1 MNPISQWRRRRR
13 DEAALIRSHSLL
25 VDEALAAQKAGA
37 STAVVATIV
46 TGAHRSTVQGSC
58 DRLDLPRSAASGRS
72 RKSIDQG

>member
-1 MNPISQWRRRRR
+1 MNLLSQWRRRRR

-46 TGAHRSTVQGSC
+46 TGGHRSTVQATC
-58 DRLDLPRSAASGRS
+58 DRLDLPRSESSDHRQELP
-72 RKSIDQG
+72 R